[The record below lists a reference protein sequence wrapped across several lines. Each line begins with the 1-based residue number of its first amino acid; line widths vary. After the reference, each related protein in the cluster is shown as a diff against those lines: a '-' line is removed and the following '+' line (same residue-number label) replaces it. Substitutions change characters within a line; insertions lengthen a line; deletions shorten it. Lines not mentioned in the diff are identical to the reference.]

1 MGRPV
6 LTEPLPVML
15 LDSDYHW
22 RACVMVTQFGAK
34 ALRRAE
40 WRAREM
46 LLDGNVPGSAGRRG
60 R

>member
-1 MGRPV
+1 
-6 LTEPLPVML
+6 ML

-22 RACVMVTQFGAK
+22 RACVMVMQFGPK

-40 WRAREM
+40 RRAREM